1 MTNMSQNIDIQNTTR
16 IDTLFER
23 ISALIEQ
30 TRNVSIRQSLRKQER
45 LASGV
50 DPTQGCQHLC
60 HRLPILSSGQGIAT
74 SLG

>member
-16 IDTLFER
+16 IDALFER

-30 TRNVSIRQSLRKQER
+30 TRNVSILQSLRKQER

-50 DPTQGCQHLC
+50 DPTHKNHGTVL
-60 HRLPILSSGQGIAT
+60 
-74 SLG
+74 